1 MKLNDPVSKIP
12 LIGPKYREL
21 LSSLGILTI
30 NDLLFYFPRNYF
42 DSSIRHRITDLNREE
57 KLAFVATVL
66 KIKSI
71 RIRGRRMTIQTATVE
86 DESAQIDLV
95 WFNQPFLKKSLKAGN
110 QYIFSGKLNPKSY
123 KPQVQ
128 SPDYEELKEK
138 QTHVG
143 LITPIYP
150 LTAGLSNKW
159 LRSRVQWL
167 TDKLEYIEDLRET
180 LPENIID
187 EYKLISHKQA
197 LESIHFPENEGILQK
212 AKNRLA
218 FEELL
223 AIQRKILKRRRAI
236 AKYHGPRIKP
246 ARELLDKFIKSLP
259 FSLTKDQEGA
269 IQEILTDFED
279 EHPMNRLLSGDVGS
293 GKTIIAIAASL
304 LVVNSGHQVV
314 IMVPTTVLADQ
325 HYKTFSE
332 ILQDFNIK
340 VQLVSSNSKGNEIDP
355 GTDKADIIIGTHAV
369 LYQKYEHLDKL
380 GLIIID
386 EQHRF
391 GVEQRSE
398 LRKSFTDKTKKISPH
413 FLSMTATP
421 IPRTLALTL
430 FGDLEVS
437 QLKNKPKERK
447 IVKTHLVPEE
457 KRGDALKWIAEKI
470 GEGLQV
476 FWIAPLIE
484 ESEEIE
490 EIKSVKQVYK
500 NLQENLPKQKMEIL
514 HGKIKPAQKKQI
526 LSDFQDFAD
535 KKINILVS
543 TSVIEVGIDIPNA
556 NIIVIEGAERFGLA
570 QLHQLRGRVGRSDAQ
585 AWCFLFTSTKPTP
598 EQKARLKYFTEVND
612 GFKLAE
618 YDLHRRGPGEVYG
631 TKQSGIP
638 NLKIA
643 NIFDLELV
651 QKTKKVAI
659 ELDK

>member
-340 VQLVSSNSKGNEIDP
+340 VQLVSSNSKG
-355 GTDKADIIIGTHAV
+355 
-369 LYQKYEHLDKL
+369 
-380 GLIIID
+380 
-386 EQHRF
+386 
-391 GVEQRSE
+391 
-398 LRKSFTDKTKKISPH
+398 TK
-413 FLSMTATP
+413 
-421 IPRTLALTL
+421 LTL
-430 FGDLEVS
+430 E
-437 QLKNKPKERK
+437 Q
-447 IVKTHLVPEE
+447 I
-457 KRGDALKWIAEKI
+457 
-470 GEGLQV
+470 
-476 FWIAPLIE
+476 
-484 ESEEIE
+484 
-490 EIKSVKQVYK
+490 
-500 NLQENLPKQKMEIL
+500 
-514 HGKIKPAQKKQI
+514 KQI
-526 LSDFQDFAD
+526 
-535 KKINILVS
+535 
-543 TSVIEVGIDIPNA
+543 
-556 NIIVIEGAERFGLA
+556 
-570 QLHQLRGRVGRSDAQ
+570 
-585 AWCFLFTSTKPTP
+585 
-598 EQKARLKYFTEVND
+598 
-612 GFKLAE
+612 
-618 YDLHRRGPGEVYG
+618 
-631 TKQSGIP
+631 
-638 NLKIA
+638 
-643 NIFDLELV
+643 
-651 QKTKKVAI
+651 
-659 ELDK
+659 